1 MQGAR
6 RSPDILP
13 RAVAA
18 PRRQGKRGGP
28 VQEAKRRAGRPLT
41 AASLERA
48 ALDYL
53 ERFASS
59 AADLRRVLLR
69 RVKRAAERDG
79 SDARAGAALVEAV
92 VARLHRRGASRRM
105 IAGQLARHGIDRD
118 RVAAALAGL
127 APAGVGDPDLAAA
140 CALARRRR
148 LGPYRAPEER
158 ASRRDK
164 DLAALARHGFS
175 LEIARR
181 VLACADS
188 AELEALAR
196 GEA

>member
-1 MQGAR
+1 
-6 RSPDILP
+6 
-13 RAVAA
+13 
-18 PRRQGKRGGP
+18 

-92 VARLHRRGASRRM
+92 VARLTRAGLVDDARYAEAKAASLHRRGASRRM